1 MSDLL
6 SIDITQINYT
16 LFGSVKRL
24 IELIKNKITRLEKL
38 ENIINNR
45 ETSNLLLEVNTSNLL
60 LEVNTSNLNIE

>member
-1 MSDLL
+1 LL

-24 IELIKNKITRLEKL
+24 IELIKNKINRLEIL

-45 ETSNLLLEVNTSNLL
+45 ETSNLLLEVTTSNLIV
-60 LEVNTSNLNIE
+60 E

>member
-24 IELIKNKITRLEKL
+24 IELIKNKINRLEIL

-45 ETSNLLLEVNTSNLL
+45 ETSNLLLEVTTSNLIV
-60 LEVNTSNLNIE
+60 E